1 MATETIL
8 EAQNSIRRLL
18 STPFVDEELCR
29 QQLGRRSDEIDAAR
43 LYLQIPIP
51 ARPMLSYFFDK
62 HYYVATN
69 PDVATAGVD
78 PFIHFLKYG
87 CAESRSPHPL
97 VNFAHM
103 RACDRFVFSDV
114 PSVLQFQEAL
124 C

>member
-1 MATETIL
+1 MATETVL
-8 EAQNSIRRLL
+8 EAQDSVRRLL
-18 STPFVDEELCR
+18 SVPFVDDELCR
-29 QQLGRRSDEIDAAR
+29 RQLGRHSDEIDAAR
-43 LYLQIPIP
+43 WYLQIPIP
-51 ARPMLSYFFDK
+51 ARPKLSYFFDR

-103 RACDRFVFSDV
+103 SSCYRFLFSAP
-114 PSVLQFQEAL
+114 PSL
-124 C
+124 